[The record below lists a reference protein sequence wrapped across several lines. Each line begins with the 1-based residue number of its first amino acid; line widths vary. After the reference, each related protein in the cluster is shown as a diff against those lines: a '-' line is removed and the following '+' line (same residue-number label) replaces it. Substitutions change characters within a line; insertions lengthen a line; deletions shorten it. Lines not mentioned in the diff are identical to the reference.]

1 MSRLELVDVIIRA
14 LIGIGVFWVLGILI
28 YEEVFEKRKYK
39 KQQVKDENTKKVFMN
54 IDDIRN

>member
-1 MSRLELVDVIIRA
+1 MSRLELVDVIVRA

>member
-1 MSRLELVDVIIRA
+1 MSRLELVDAIIRV

-28 YEEVFEKRKYK
+28 YEEVFEKRKYR

>member
-1 MSRLELVDVIIRA
+1 MNKLELADVIIRA

-28 YEEVFEKRKYK
+28 YEEVFEKRKYR

>member
-1 MSRLELVDVIIRA
+1 MSRLELVDVLIRA

-28 YEEVFEKRKYK
+28 YVEVFENRKYK
-39 KQQVKDENTKKVFMN
+39 KQQVKDVNTKKVFMN